1 MSSRLKAVSYVL
13 VAVALLLA
21 VRSFAQRP
29 EPTER
34 EIGAWYQH
42 PQGIYRVPLA
52 QGWQVLRG
60 VRGKVKD
67 ERFDTLVDP
76 TQQYSILCWRSSEKV
91 SDEMAA
97 LKKYREEK
105 LTELASNKN
114 VHAAGMS
121 INRVPMMRITYQI
134 SADCMVSR
142 ISAVK
147 NGQRIVINTVSP
159 LGQASGQLP
168 RLMEDLIAGIQFQDR
183 GVTIDTPPAMTQ
195 QTPIRDSSVSRP
207 TIYPPTSVLESQKA
221 TVSSAGG
228 SLALR
233 GGIRLVVPPGAVASE
248 TEITVERLKPEVFN
262 SDEPSKYVVLNCTA
276 SVSKFDRPVEL
287 RVAVGLRIPEDTP
300 PPLAGT
306 LNEETGLLE
315 LCPTRFEVKGAGVE
329 LVVKMEHFC
338 TVVLPSVEQLIDWFD
353 PLPSSAEPIET
364 GIYKQGS
371 SLFCWA
377 MMMHTQARAYGANK
391 QSAYR
396 ILGDIGLDFV
406 GSVGIRW
413 RPSIG
418 NWFQTRTKQQPMR
431 LFWGVSKL
439 GGSYDAEVSLAGLK
453 HYIRHEVGKER
464 RPVFLSS
471 SSLKHAWL
479 VVGYD
484 DQENFIVHDPRS
496 TPDFPHTAEDMG
508 YFTTSASNLGLIGE
522 SDSYHVT
529 ISIPDSLNPQRSL
542 ATLNIPHRGVWFNN
556 PSVPNTFVFT
566 WTHSTPEGYEWRQA
580 RQAQMQGAVYDSPLP
595 PTVVELQLG
604 SDGRLGTGLEVIN
617 GSRTETKRLTVEV
630 EIGEEDPEEGGE
642 ALHKEQTEV
651 LTVEPNRRMMVN
663 LTIPVK
669 KFRLPED
676 TSLTKYRFL
685 ATLREDGAA
694 VDQASFAFEIGPG
707 QWFEMEK
714 ITPAQVKQSPQFARM
729 MIPERIFWCEPK
741 KPNATE
747 TQLTLHYTRGV
758 EGRQPFSA
766 GTHPGVSPKI
776 TLRALREG
784 DEYVVRGPALDEI
797 ARQAE
802 FCWRYHIKMLA
813 AEIAKSLN
821 QATGGG
827 AENDTVSHP
836 QRVAEFEAKRQAAEN
851 IKVAVENIEFR
862 IRSDGGRLRLTVRGK
877 ATEILPDE
885 GPIVSEAGVAGNTPH
900 LTVPGEDILEVV
912 GNAEKK

>member
-1 MSSRLKAVSYVL
+1 VSSRLKVVSYVL
-13 VAVALLLA
+13 VMVALLLG
-21 VRSFAQRP
+21 VRLFAQRP
-29 EPTER
+29 ESTER

-52 QGWQVLRG
+52 KDWQVLRG

-67 ERFDTLVDP
+67 EQFDTLVDP
-76 TQQYSILCWRSSEKV
+76 TRQYSILCWRSSEKV
-91 SDEMAA
+91 SDEMTA
-97 LKKYREEK
+97 LTKYREEK
-105 LTELASNKN
+105 LAELTSEKN

-121 INRVPMMRITYQI
+121 INRVPMMRITYQT
-134 SADCMVSR
+134 SADSMVSR

-159 LGQASGQLP
+159 LGPASGQLP
-168 RLMEDLIAGIQFQDR
+168 KLIDDLIAGIQFQDR
-183 GVTIDTPPAMTQ
+183 GVTIDPPPAMTQ
-195 QTPIRDSSVSRP
+195 QPPIQDLSVSRP

-228 SLALR
+228 SLTLQ
-233 GGIRLVVPPGAVASE
+233 GGMRLVVPPDAVASE
-248 TEITVERLKPEVFN
+248 TEIMVERLMPEVFN
-262 SDEPSKYVVLNCTA
+262 GDKQSKYVVLNCTA
-276 SVSKFDRPVEL
+276 SIPKFDRPVEL
-287 RVAVGLRIPEDTP
+287 RVPVGLRIPENAP
-300 PPLAGT
+300 PPLVGT

-315 LCPTRFEVKGAGVE
+315 LCPTRFEVMGAGVE
-329 LVVKMEHFC
+329 LVIKMDHFC
-338 TVVLPSVEQLIDWFD
+338 MVVLPSVDELIDWLD

-371 SLFCWA
+371 SPFCWA
-377 MMMHTQARAYGANK
+377 MMMHTQARAYGVKK
-391 QSAYR
+391 QNPYR

-431 LFWGVSKL
+431 LFWGVSYL
-439 GGSYDAEVSLAGLK
+439 RSSDDADASLASLK

-471 SSLKHAWL
+471 SSLEHAWL

-484 DQENFIVHDPRS
+484 DQDNFIVHDPRS
-496 TPDFPHTAEDMG
+496 TPDFPHKADDIG
-508 YFTTSASNLGLIGE
+508 YFTTSASNLGLRGE

-542 ATLNIPHRGVWFNN
+542 ATLNIPHRGIWFNN
-556 PSVPNTFVFT
+556 PSVQNTFVFT

-580 RQAQMQGAVYDSPLP
+580 RQVQMKGEVYDSPLP
-595 PTVVELQLG
+595 PTVEELQLG

-630 EIGEEDPEEGGE
+630 EIGKEGREEGGE
-642 ALHKEQTEV
+642 ALHKEQTEL

-676 TSLTKYRFL
+676 TNLTKYRFL
-685 ATLREDGAA
+685 ATLREGGVA

-707 QWFEMEK
+707 QWFEMEE
-714 ITPAQVKQSPQFARM
+714 ITPAQKKQSPLFAQM
-729 MIPERIFWCEPK
+729 MIPERIFWCEPT

-758 EGRQPFSA
+758 EGRPPLSA
-766 GTHPGVSPKI
+766 GNHPGVSPKI

-802 FCWRYHIKMLA
+802 FCWRYNISMFA
-813 AEIAKSLN
+813 AEVAKLNAQTLNAHAIGDTERHSQIA
-821 QATGGG
+821 
-827 AENDTVSHP
+827 
-836 QRVAEFEAKRQAAEN
+836 AEFDAKRRAAEN

-862 IRSDGGRLRLTVRGK
+862 LRSDGGRLRLTVRGK
-877 ATEILPDE
+877 AAEIPPDE
-885 GPIVSEAGVAGNTPH
+885 APIVSEAGVEGNTPQ
-900 LTVPGEDILEVV
+900 LTFPEQGILEVV